1 MRRLFRLLTVLCLLA
16 SCTGWLGLPQ
26 NAYAA
31 GLSGVAFAQQPVLAE
46 APLRNV
52 VDEKLNTEY
61 GKKLDLNNTN
71 VRAFRKY
78 PGLYPTL
85 AGKIVQNAPYKEVG
99 DVLDI
104 PGLSEPEKTVLQANL
119 GNFTVTEVESALN
132 EGDDR
137 INNGLY

>member
-1 MRRLFRLLTVLCLLA
+1 MRRLLRLLMVFLLFA
-16 SCTGWLGLPQ
+16 SCLAGVGMPQ

-31 GLSGVAFAQQPVLAE
+31 NFVTLSSHPNLATSV
-46 APLRNV
+46 RNV
-52 VDEKLNTEY
+52 VDDKLATEFGEKI
-61 GKKLDLNNTN
+61 DLNNSN

-85 AGKIVQNAPYKEVG
+85 AGKIVQNAPYEKVD

-104 PGLSEPEKTVLQANL
+104 PGLSERQKQVLQANL
-119 GNFTVTEVESALN
+119 AKFTITKVEPALN

-137 INNGLY
+137 FNNGYY

>member
-1 MRRLFRLLTVLCLLA
+1 MRRLFRLLTVLCLVA
-16 SCTGWLGLPQ
+16 GCMGWLGLPQ
-26 NAYAA
+26 NASAA
-31 GLSGVAFAQQPVLAE
+31 GLSGVALAQQPLLAE

-52 VDEKLNTEY
+52 VDDKLNTEY
-61 GKKLDLNNTN
+61 GKKIDLNNTN

-78 PGLYPTL
+78 RGLYPTL
-85 AGKIVQNAPYKEVG
+85 AGKIVQNAPYKKVE

-104 PGLSEPEKTVLQANL
+104 PKLTERQKEVLQANL
-119 GNFTVTEVESALN
+119 DKFTVTEVESALN